1 MSSTSVD
8 GESLQGLLTTRY
20 DELVACC
27 RKARVPYYDDAGVAK
42 RIQRLLLASDH
53 AFAGFCTQPHLLA
66 PEGLEWLLAATDA
79 GSRASNIQLAGLDEA
94 VAMRRLRRFRQA
106 EALRLLF
113 RDVNGL
119 DDIDDTLAQTTALYE
134 GLIESALVYAEQRI
148 AVRHGLL
155 RNADGQVQRL
165 VVMALGKL
173 GGGELN
179 YSSDVDLVLA
189 YAEQGRSDGPR
200 SLQAS
205 EYYTRLGRM
214 LVRLLDTVTA
224 EGQVAR
230 VDLRL
235 RPFGQ
240 AGRVAV
246 SFAAMETYYQREGR
260 DWERYAWIKARPVA
274 GDCATGRRLL
284 EMLRPFVYRRYLDY
298 TAFDGLRE
306 MKTMI
311 DLEVA
316 RRDRAEDLKLGPG
329 GIREIEFM
337 VQLEQLIRGG
347 RDASL
352 RVPGLLP
359 ALAACQARGFIPA
372 ARAARLAGSYRF
384 LRRLENRVQ
393 MFADAQTHC
402 LPESALAQERIARGL
417 GYPGRAELMVE
428 LQEQRN
434 QIAGIFTEVFG
445 EQRPETVSR
454 DRVLRRFWR
463 AVQEGD
469 LDLQLRRPTEIDAST
484 VQALQALAGS
494 LAVRTMESAARQRLE
509 RLIPQLL
516 DAAAATPAPQVAT
529 ARLLRLLQNI
539 ARRPAYLALLEE
551 SPQALQRLA
560 MLCAKWTFLA
570 EHVINQP
577 LLLDDVLDPRIDWL
591 PLKRADIAREIAH
604 ARAALAE
611 RDLETDLQS
620 LNELR
625 ASLSFRL
632 GMAFISQR
640 ANAVATSRRLASLA
654 EAILGALVA
663 LAEHDLVG
671 RHGRLPGAGLGFVV
685 LGYGSLGGAEL
696 GFASDLDL
704 AFIYDGDR
712 ASLQSDG
719 PRPLEGAIWYQRLA
733 QRVVNWLSMA
743 TSAGR
748 LYEVDMRLRPD
759 GSQSL
764 LVRSLSAY
772 AAYQNGRA
780 WTWEHQALVRCRPV
794 AGDAM
799 LGARLQ
805 AVRRN
810 VLCRQRSAVEV
821 RSQVRAMR
829 ARWRAERDRSDTRY
843 LDLKQGAGGLLDIEF
858 LLQTLVLIH
867 TAKRPELLEA
877 TASETLIDL
886 CDQAGL
892 LPVPGVHLR
901 QAHAAILD
909 RALLCTLD
917 GRHRLVER
925 SDAEIERL
933 SGIVRHA
940 VTRLDQASVF

>member
-1 MSSTSVD
+1 MSATPVD
-8 GESLQGLLTTRY
+8 DGSLQGLLATRY
-20 DELVACC
+20 DELVARCHT
-27 RKARVPYYDDAGVAK
+27 AGVAYYDDAGVAE

-53 AFAGFCTQPHLLA
+53 AFAGLCAQPQLLA
-66 PEGLEWLLAATDA
+66 PEGLEWLLAPADV
-79 GSRASNIQLAGLDEA
+79 GPRASSILLVGLDEPA
-94 VAMRRLRRFRQA
+94 AMHRLRRFRQA

-134 GLIESALVYAEQRI
+134 GLIESALVYAEQRM
-148 AVRHGLL
+148 AARHGWL
-155 RNADGQVQRL
+155 RNTDGQTQRL

-189 YAEQGRSDGPR
+189 YAEPGHSDGPR
-200 SLQAS
+200 PLQAS

-214 LVRLLDTVTA
+214 LVHLLDTVTA
-224 EGQVAR
+224 EGQVTR

-274 GDCATGRRLL
+274 GDRRAGRHLL
-284 EMLRPFVYRRYLDY
+284 NMLRPFVYRRYLDY

-372 ARAARLAGSYRF
+372 ARASQLAGSYRF
-384 LRRLENRVQ
+384 LRHLENRVQ

-402 LPESALAQERIARGL
+402 LPESDLAQERIARAL
-417 GYPGRAELMVE
+417 GYPNRIALTKE
-428 LQEQRN
+428 LQEQRTR
-434 QIAGIFTEVFG
+434 IAEVFAEVFG
-445 EQRPETVSR
+445 EQRPEPVSR
-454 DRVLRRFWR
+454 GGALRRLWR
-463 AVQEGD
+463 AIQEGD
-469 LDLQLRRPTEIDAST
+469 LDPELRRLTEIDEDT
-484 VQALQALAGS
+484 LQSLRVLAGS
-494 LAVRTMESAARQRLE
+494 LAVRSMESAARQRLE

-516 DAAAATPAPQVAT
+516 EAAAATPAPQIAT
-529 ARLLRLLQNI
+529 ARLLRLIQNI
-539 ARRPAYLALLEE
+539 ARRSAYLALLEE

-560 MLCAKWTFLA
+560 RLCAERAFLA
-570 EHVINQP
+570 EYVINQP

-591 PLKRADIAREIAH
+591 PLRRADIAREIAH

-632 GMAFISQR
+632 GMAFICQR
-640 ANAVATSRRLASLA
+640 ADAVATARRLASLA
-654 EAILGALVA
+654 EAMLGALVT

-671 RHGRLPGAGLGFVV
+671 RHGRLPGIGLGFVV

-712 ASLQSDG
+712 AGLQSDG
-719 PRPLEGAIWYQRLA
+719 PHPLEGAIWYQRLA

-743 TSAGR
+743 TSAGH

-764 LVRSLSAY
+764 LVCSLSAY

-794 AGDAM
+794 AGDAL

-805 AVRRN
+805 AVRRQ
-810 VLCRQRSAVEV
+810 VLCRGRKAIEV
-821 RSQVRAMR
+821 RSQVRTMR

-867 TAKRPELLEA
+867 AAKRPELLEA
-877 TASETLIDL
+877 TASGVLIGL

-892 LPVPGVHLR
+892 LPVPGARLH

-925 SDAEIERL
+925 GDAEIEML

-940 VTRLDQASVF
+940 VASLDLAPVS